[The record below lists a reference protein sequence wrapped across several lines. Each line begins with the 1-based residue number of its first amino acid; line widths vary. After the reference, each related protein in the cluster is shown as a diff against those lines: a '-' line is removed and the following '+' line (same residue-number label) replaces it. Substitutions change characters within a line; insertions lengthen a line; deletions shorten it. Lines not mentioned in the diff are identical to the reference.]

1 MGCVSGAVVVT
12 LSPSPHEYET
22 DFWASPAIIRLEA
35 FFARNPPLVNGYH
48 DDEKSRA
55 FRGFCSLAIDGPSE
69 PLTDSGAFRVEYG
82 GATGQGTVA
91 MAKVPAVPLDDVL
104 NGIVVEA
111 VIASFHTG
119 EREWARQR
127 GEAFLQLA
135 SRLMPSSIW
144 VDRGCPGTSPR
155 TFPLQGVSSD

>member
-1 MGCVSGAVVVT
+1 MGCVLGGVVVT
-12 LSPSPHEYET
+12 LSPSHHGYET
-22 DFWASPAIIRLEA
+22 DLWGSPEKIRREA

-55 FRGFCSLAIDGPSE
+55 FRGFCSIAIDGPSK
-69 PLTDSGAFRVEYG
+69 PLTDSGEFRVEYG

-91 MAKVPAVPLDDVL
+91 MVKVLAVPLDDVL

-111 VIASFHTG
+111 VIASFRTG
-119 EREWARQR
+119 EREWARRR
-127 GEAFLQLA
+127 GEAFLRLA
-135 SRLMPSSIW
+135 SRPIPSSIW

-155 TFPLQGVSSD
+155 TFPLQGVSPD